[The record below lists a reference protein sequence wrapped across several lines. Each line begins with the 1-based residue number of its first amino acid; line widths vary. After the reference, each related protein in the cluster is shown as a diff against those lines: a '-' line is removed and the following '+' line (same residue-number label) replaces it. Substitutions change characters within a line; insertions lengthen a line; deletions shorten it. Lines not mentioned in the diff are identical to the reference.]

1 MSVTFTKLFA
11 SITES
16 TIWCEPDTT
25 RLCWITM
32 LAMADSRGRVFGSIP
47 GLANRAIVSVDSA
60 RTAINT
66 FLSPDPDSRS
76 SIAEGRRIEVI
87 DGGWRLINHEKYR
100 ALRDEESI
108 KESKRNWAKKAR
120 AKAKEVDQNVDIS
133 VDCRSQE
140 NAVDRIRH
148 NAEAEAEAYAE
159 NHIGNSLPRCPVDKI
174 VDLYHQVLPELPK
187 VIAVTDKRKAS
198 IKQRWNQIKPE
209 TEDDGLEG
217 FKDYFTLVRSSDFLM
232 GKKPATN
239 GHKVFIANL
248 EWLVN
253 ESNFVKVAERNYH
266 ERV

>member
-1 MSVTFTKLFA
+1 MALKVKNWHKFQHFKDRKPPWIKLYRDILDDIFFH
-11 SITES
+11 EL
-16 TIWCEPDTT
+16 D
-25 RLCWITM
+25 
-32 LAMADSRGRVFGSIP
+32 G
-47 GLANRAIVSVDSA
+47 DSA
-60 RTAINT
+60 KVLFMCWLIASEHDGILPPNKELAFRLRMNLKSMNSCICKLSHWLIQDDINVI
-66 FLSPDPDSRS
+66 SDIS
-76 SIAEGRRIEVI
+76 SISERYQN
-87 DGGWRLINHEKYR
+87 D
-100 ALRDEESI
+100 ALETETETETETD
-108 KESKRNWAKKAR
+108 
-120 AKAKEVDQNVDIS
+120 
-133 VDCRSQE
+133 
-140 NAVDRIRH
+140 
-148 NAEAEAEAYAE
+148 
-159 NHIGNSLPRCPVDKI
+159 IGNSLPRCPVDKI

-187 VIAVTDKRKAS
+187 VIAVTEKRKAS